1 MSGKKI
7 RIVDGEMTITAKG
20 NYSMYAT
27 ESNIDMLA
35 GKRVVAKGS
44 GKGVVYGKYKDPPLM
59 KGTSESMVLFRPHSA
74 YDGEFGFDWIRMGDT
89 GVKGDT
95 WYRNI
100 VGRYFTGT
108 TNTQEEIYTGG
119 VFRSVAAEYD
129 KLLRTFENFIV
140 PWKKYKNGKPFLYT
154 IPVLSLLPTKS
165 AKLSIKI
172 EIKELPDKLIVRQRK
187 STGKEKDFFTFSK
200 KNLPIKKGVQKL
212 NDFLE
217 ITCKEEF
224 SKDQVIEIIGVKN
237 GIEHVAGAIK
247 VLKNSA
253 ANQRKTKVV
262 FVRVK
267 TTNGLGSVANEKERL
282 EKYLN
287 QAYVNVELKIITID
301 LTTDTVLRTKL
312 NSNSGIHAHLET
324 KLRAGK
330 FPDGTLVGNKYDS
343 FYRVY
348 FLSEVIAL
356 SSGGYLLGQAQG
368 IPSKAVFVLN
378 LQGTATQAGVSFESV
393 KTTATH
399 ELLHGIGLN
408 HTFGNTSLF
417 TFEKFRTDNIMDY
430 YTTSTDIKAK
440 QMYKWQWKIVQGAI
454 T

>member
-7 RIVDGEMTITAKG
+7 RIVDGEMTITTKS
-20 NYSMYAT
+20 NYNIYAT

-44 GKGVVYGKYKDPPLM
+44 GKGVVYGKYKDPPL
-59 KGTSESMVLFRPHSA
+59 KKSTSESLVIFTPHNA

-89 GVKGDT
+89 GLKGDS
-95 WYRNI
+95 WYKTI
-100 VGRYFTGT
+100 VGRYFAGT
-108 TNTQEEIYTGG
+108 TNMQQEIYTGG
-119 VFRSVAAEYD
+119 VFRSVSAEYN

-140 PWKKYKNGKPFLYT
+140 PWKTYKNGKPFLYVT
-154 IPVLSLLPTKS
+154 PVLSLLPKKS
-165 AKLSIKI
+165 AKLSVKI

-187 STGKEKDFFTFSK
+187 SSGKEKDFFTFSK
-200 KNLPIKKGVQKL
+200 KNFPIKKGLQKL
-212 NDFLE
+212 SDFLE
-217 ITCKEEF
+217 ITCLEEF
-224 SKDQVIEIIGVKN
+224 SNDQIIEVISVKN
-237 GIEHVAGAIK
+237 GIEDVAGAIK

-253 ANQRKTKVV
+253 VNQRKAKVV

-267 TTNGLGSVANEKERL
+267 TANGLGSVANEKERL

-287 QAYVNVELKIITID
+287 QAYVNLELRVITID
-301 LTTDTVLRTKL
+301 LTTDTVLRTQL
-312 NSNSGIHAHLET
+312 NANSGIHAHLEA
-324 KLRAGK
+324 KLKAGK
-330 FPDGTLVGNKYDS
+330 FPDGTTVGNKYDS

-348 FLSEVIAL
+348 FLNEVISL
-356 SSGGYLLGQAQG
+356 GSGGFLLGQADG

-399 ELLHGIGLN
+399 ELLHGIGLD

-417 TFEKFRTDNIMDY
+417 TLEKFRTDNIMDY
-430 YTTSTDIKAK
+430 YAIGTDIKAK
-440 QMYKWQWKIVQGAI
+440 QLYKWQWKIIQAAI